1 MPSITNGFAQVSFS
15 IGAKDSSGNFTISA
29 SFYNSNALNSIGNVR
44 LSCSLTDSSP
54 WTQINVGTISPHGSK
69 SGSTSIASGNTS
81 SQTVYCYLLYT
92 NSSSGYGGGY
102 PVEGYVDPTPPFTK
116 KTISVSPSTVVM
128 GNAVNIYESSGVGVS
143 STTNTWRAGSGS
155 GSFSTGS
162 WNISPTT
169 FEPLCPNAKSLSITF
184 TVYSSGEGGSG
195 SSSATITAN
204 VPSDYLPTADYTY
217 DFINPQNNSLV
228 AGFSSLRVTLNP
240 YMTPDNNS
248 ASITSVTLSNVV
260 TTNTAVTVN
269 SFTQSGNV
277 FTSSVLPTMTNV
289 PSYTIQLVF
298 SITDSRGN
306 TIQYTTESFR
316 VTNFIPPY
324 CMITSLTRDSAT
336 TGTLHVYISTPSAPS
351 LATVKVGNNT
361 AVNVLNQLVRDSQN
375 PEVYT
380 LTYAIT
386 GLSSGNQYNV
396 TFSFRNADMVTY
408 GENAYAYTQLLS
420 TMAMPISLYD
430 NGTRMAVSFG
440 EECADNYGQNV
451 VINFAKDAYLR
462 YVRNNVAYV
471 EKVEDVFYSCP
482 FPVGGIYISTDSTNP
497 NTIWAGTTWSA
508 IAEGRVLI
516 GAGTGN
522 DGTNSLTVDGG
533 DTGGE
538 YQHTL
543 TINEMPSHT
552 HPFSISNNPKFDV
565 EQVSDGKT
573 IRDDNQPDSYTTS
586 ATGGG
591 QSHNIMQPYLGVYMW
606 ERTA

>member
-1 MPSITNGFAQVSFS
+1 MPSITNNYISANFS
-15 IGAKDSSGNFTISA
+15 ISDKDANGNFTISA
-29 SFYNSNALNSIGNVR
+29 TLYNSYSSSIGRCR
-44 LSCSLTDSSP
+44 LSISLTGSSP
-54 WTQINVGTISPHGSK
+54 WSKIGDVTISGGGSYSGSLTLS
-69 SGSTSIASGNTS
+69 SGSTSAG
-81 SQTVYCYLLYT
+81 TVYVYLLWGT
-92 NSSSGYGGGY
+92 QTSGPGGSYSVGA
-102 PVEGYVDPTPPFTK
+102 YVDPTPPFTK
-116 KTISVSPSTVVM
+116 KTIAVSPSTLVM
-128 GNAVNIYESSGVGVS
+128 GNAVTISESSGVGVS
-143 STTNTWRAGSGS
+143 STTRTWYAGSSS
-155 GSFSTGS
+155 GNFSLGQWTV
-162 WNISPTT
+162 SPTT
-169 FEPLCPNAKSLSITF
+169 FEPLCPNAKSISIKF
-184 TVYSSGEGGSG
+184 RVSSSGEGGSG
-195 SSSATITAN
+195 KSEATITAT

-248 ASITSVTLSNVV
+248 ASITNVTLSNVV

-289 PSYTIQLVF
+289 PSYTVQLVF

-543 TINEMPSHT
+543 SVNELPSHT
-552 HPFSISNNPKFDV
+552 HPFSIINNPKIKV
-565 EQVSDGKT
+565 SQVDADKG

>member
-1 MPSITNGFAQVSFS
+1 MPSINDGVVSASFS
-15 IGAKDSSGNFTISA
+15 ISAKDSSGNFTISGTLTNL
-29 SFYNSNALNSIGNVR
+29 YNVTITNPR
-44 LSCSLTDSSP
+44 LSISLNNSS
-54 WTQINVGTISPHGSK
+54 WTRLGPSSLGGYGTWSGSVTIS
-69 SGSTSIASGNTS
+69 SGNTS
-81 SQTVYCYLLYT
+81 SQSVYIYLLRGSNTSGTGGTYT
-92 NSSSGYGGGY
+92 
-102 PVEGYVDPTPPFTK
+102 VDAYVDPTPAFTK
-116 KTISVSPSTVVM
+116 KTIAVSPATVVM
-128 GNAVNIYESSGVGVS
+128 GNAVTISESSGVGVS
-143 STTNTWRAGSGS
+143 STTRTWSAGGSS
-155 GSFSTGS
+155 GSFSTGQ
-162 WNISPTT
+162 WTASPNT
-169 FEPLCPNAKSLSITF
+169 FEPLCPNAKSLSIKF
-184 TVYSSGEGGSG
+184 TVYSSGAGGSG

-240 YMTPDNNS
+240 YMTPSNNS
-248 ASITSVTLSNVV
+248 ASITNVTPSNVV

-306 TIQYTTESFR
+306 TVQYTTEAFR

-361 AVNVLNQLVRDSQN
+361 AVDVLNQLVQDSQN
-375 PEVYT
+375 PDIYT
-380 LTYAIT
+380 LTYNIT

-396 TFSFRNADMVTY
+396 TFSFRNTDMVTY
-408 GENAYAYTQLLS
+408 GENAYSYTQLLS

-451 VINFAKDAYLR
+451 VINFAKDSYLR
-462 YVRNNVAYV
+462 YIRNNVAYV

-482 FPVGGIYISTDSTNP
+482 FPVGGIYISTDSSNP
-497 NTIWAGTTWSA
+497 NTIWQGTTWSA

-516 GAGTGN
+516 GAGTGS

-543 TINEMPSHT
+543 TVNEMPAHA
-552 HPFSISNNPKFDV
+552 HDWYPGNNELVASGDV
-565 EQVSDGKT
+565 KVKE
-573 IRDDNQPDSYTTS
+573 DNLRNATATS
-586 ATGGG
+586 TVGGG
-591 QSHNIMQPYLGVYMW
+591 QSHNIIQPYLGVYMW

>member
-1 MPSITNGFAQVSFS
+1 MPSINDGVVSASFS
-15 IGAKDSSGNFTISA
+15 ISAKDSSGNFTISGTLTNL
-29 SFYNSNALNSIGNVR
+29 YNVTITNPR
-44 LSCSLTDSSP
+44 LSISLNNSS
-54 WTQINVGTISPHGSK
+54 WTRLGPSSLGGYGTWSGSVTIS
-69 SGSTSIASGNTS
+69 SGNTS
-81 SQTVYCYLLYT
+81 SQSVYIYLLRGSNTSGTGGTYT
-92 NSSSGYGGGY
+92 
-102 PVEGYVDPTPPFTK
+102 VDAYVDPTPAFTK
-116 KTISVSPSTVVM
+116 KTIAVSPATVVM
-128 GNAVNIYESSGVGVS
+128 GNAVTISESSGVGVS
-143 STTNTWRAGSGS
+143 STTRTWSAGGSS
-155 GSFSTGS
+155 GSFSTGQ
-162 WNISPTT
+162 WTVSPNT
-169 FEPLCPNAKSLSITF
+169 FEPLCPNAKSLSIKF
-184 TVYSSGEGGSG
+184 TVYSSGAGGSG

-240 YMTPDNNS
+240 YMTPSNNS
-248 ASITSVTLSNVV
+248 ASITNVTLSNVV

-306 TIQYTTESFR
+306 TVQYTTEAFR

-361 AVNVLNQLVRDSQN
+361 AVDVLNQLVQDSQN
-375 PEVYT
+375 PDIYT
-380 LTYAIT
+380 LTYNIT

-396 TFSFRNADMVTY
+396 TFSFRNTDMVTY
-408 GENAYAYTQLLS
+408 GENAYSYTQLLS

-451 VINFAKDAYLR
+451 VINFAKDSYLR
-462 YVRNNVAYV
+462 YIRNNVAYV

-482 FPVGGIYISTDSTNP
+482 FPVGGIYISTDSSNP
-497 NTIWAGTTWSA
+497 NTIWQGTTWSA

-516 GAGTGN
+516 GAGTGS

-543 TINEMPSHT
+543 TVNEMPAHA
-552 HPFSISNNPKFDV
+552 HDWYPGNNELVASGDV
-565 EQVSDGKT
+565 KVKE
-573 IRDDNQPDSYTTS
+573 DNLRNATATS
-586 ATGGG
+586 TVGGG
-591 QSHNIMQPYLGVYMW
+591 QSHNIIQPYLGVYMW